1 MPAHISHLLFAEDA
15 LREATTGAGTLLEDA
30 GNLFRLGAQG
40 PDLFYHN
47 QRTRPVALR
56 YGSLIHRR
64 GFGTL
69 VAHMARTAIAGAQRT
84 GRVDVAQA
92 AFLAG
97 FATHA
102 DLDRHAHPY
111 IICRAGWVRHGE
123 PSTQRFRRCHPLLE
137 RLLDV
142 AALRARRGCE
152 LADFE
157 FLANV
162 SCGEQLPYSTLKM
175 LVKGINDAYPAAS
188 YKSRNRSRIENAYAD
203 SMRFYT
209 LTNHRDSRL
218 RERVLAIDRR
228 EGYRH
233 RRSAVFHFADAGA
246 DLDPANLAPAAVA
259 ASLRPAGDQR
269 PQLSR
274 PDGGRTARG
283 GSETAPPAEPHRV
296 ARQRRRAAGGG
307 PGRRLDADGR
317 LVCGACRPVRRPG
330 PGRYP
335 ARPHLY
341 AGPLPA
347 AAVGGAVRTVAPAAG
362 HGGAGPSRRPGDA
375 VSDAATRGF
384 VRGTERDRGFEQV
397 ARFLLLIGAEQSAQA
412 LAHLADREVIGIAR
426 EVAAL
431 GPIDAREQ
439 KRTMQEFGYPVP
451 TAGARR
457 GRRSRGGAAPVARRL
472 RRGTSRGALA
482 GGAAGSRR
490 RRAGAMKE
498 R

>member
-69 VAHMARTAIAGAQRT
+69 VAHMARTVIAGAQRT

-142 AALRARRGCE
+142 AAVRARRGCE

-228 EGYRH
+228 EGHRH

-246 DLDPANLAPAAVA
+246 DLDPANLRRQPWPHPCDRRVTSDRSYLDLMADAQREVVPKLRRLL
-259 ASLRPAGDQR
+259 SLIGWHGSGAGRPVVDPAGGSMPTGGWCAELAALFGDQG
-269 PQLSR
+269 L
-274 PDGGRTARG
+274 
-283 GSETAPPAEPHRV
+283 
-296 ARQRRRAAGGG
+296 
-307 PGRRLDADGR
+307 
-317 LVCGACRPVRRPG
+317 GATLHGHTCTPV
-330 PGRYP
+330 
-335 ARPHLY
+335 HCH
-341 AGPLPA
+341 PLPLA
-347 AAVGGAVRTVAPAAG
+347 EL
-362 HGGAGPSRRPGDA
+362 
-375 VSDAATRGF
+375 F
-384 VRGTERDRGFEQV
+384 ER
-397 ARFLLLIGAEQSAQA
+397 L
-412 LAHLADREVIGIAR
+412 HLQPD
-426 EVAAL
+426 
-431 GPIDAREQ
+431 
-439 KRTMQEFGYPVP
+439 T
-451 TAGARR
+451 
-457 GRRSRGGAAPVARRL
+457 AAPVRPADPV
-472 RRGTSRGALA
+472 TP
-482 GGAAGSRR
+482 
-490 RRAGAMKE
+490 
-498 R
+498 